1 MFSGPVFSAE
11 FISELAA
18 VLAWLWD
25 DRICSKHVA
34 YFVVFLYFTYGS
46 SCTSGP
52 QLLDGHGGYQEPN
65 KEPISSRENNI
76 VIIIL

>member
-1 MFSGPVFSAE
+1 MFSGTVFGAE

-34 YFVVFLYFTYGS
+34 YFVVFFCVLSLIYIA
-46 SCTSGP
+46 
-52 QLLDGHGGYQEPN
+52 L
-65 KEPISSRENNI
+65 
-76 VIIIL
+76 